1 MRTSDIILRI
11 SLDEQQMC
19 NKIHWQAE
27 EQGETTWNE
36 ASIMMLSLYD
46 TLQQNTAGIDLWT
59 TGVPIDEMESHC
71 FNTLMKLAGTLERA
85 TQDQEGATII
95 KDAALR
101 YRELTNQR
109 KNENKQQID

>member
-1 MRTSDIILRI
+1 MRTSDIVLRI

-19 NKIHWQAE
+19 SKIQWQAE
-27 EQGETTWNE
+27 EQGETAWNE

-46 TLQQNTAGIDLWT
+46 TLQHNTAGIDLWT

-95 KDAALR
+95 RDAALR
-101 YRELTNQR
+101 YRELT
-109 KNENKQQID
+109 KNRNDEKQK